1 MKLKDKVA
9 IITGGSRGIG
19 KAIAESF
26 AREGAKIVILAR
38 DRREISATARE
49 IANASGVP
57 VMSFICDVS
66 DAKAVRASIES
77 VGKRFGRI
85 DVLVNCA
92 GIQAPIGAFMET
104 KNEDWERNIAVNLHG
119 AAYAIKAAVPFMK
132 KGGSIINFSGGGA
145 TGSRPNFSAYA
156 VAKTGIVKL
165 TEILAEELR
174 PKGIRVNAVAPGAVN
189 TAMLTEVLKVGAR
202 AGREELAAAK
212 KRRKEGGVNPEV
224 PASLAVF
231 LASDESAGLTGR
243 LISAPW
249 DSWKSWNE
257 KEIKKIMSTEA
268 LTLRRVPPPGKK

>member
-1 MKLKDKVA
+1 M
-9 IITGGSRGIG
+9 
-19 KAIAESF
+19 
-26 AREGAKIVILAR
+26 
-38 DRREISATARE
+38 
-49 IANASGVP
+49 
-57 VMSFICDVS
+57 
-66 DAKAVRASIES
+66 
-77 VGKRFGRI
+77 
-85 DVLVNCA
+85 
-92 GIQAPIGAFMET
+92 
-104 KNEDWERNIAVNLHG
+104 
-119 AAYAIKAAVPFMK
+119 
-132 KGGSIINFSGGGA
+132 
-145 TGSRPNFSAYA
+145 
-156 VAKTGIVKL
+156 
-165 TEILAEELR
+165 
-174 PKGIRVNAVAPGAVN
+174 NAVAPGAVN